1 MNNENTNPTN
11 TEVTSGVDEALKKE
25 TVTEVVNPS
34 SIPVMNQSD
43 VNIENTTNSQ
53 TEIQS
58 VQTQEE
64 KPVTIKKENKLLPI
78 IIIVGIIAAIGV
90 GIYFIFFTDKD
101 EEDVLPPIKDD
112 VVSIPPSMGDNWK
125 NGEFTLD
132 NTTIQIYGDY
142 SELEKLGWKVDFV
155 ANNIADTKINNN
167 ATTEKYALINDSNNT
182 AKVEI
187 SFINGNMQP
196 ALIKDC
202 QIRYISIKNSQS
214 TTPVDFSLPGEI
226 KTGTTTDQL
235 KEKYGLPNESNI
247 KRNETLKYTI
257 YTYSVD
263 GGVTLNLTVY
273 DDGGLKDFEYWM

>member
-11 TEVTSGVDEALKKE
+11 TEITSGVDEALKKE

-43 VNIENTTNSQ
+43 VNIENSSS
-53 TEIQS
+53 EVS
-58 VQTQEE
+58 KEQTQTVEE
-64 KPVTIKKENKLLPI
+64 NTMPVKKENKLLPI
-78 IIIVGIIAAIGV
+78 IIIIGIIAAIGV
-90 GIYFIFFTDKD
+90 GIYFIFFTGKD

-112 VVSIPPSMGDNWK
+112 VVSIPPSMGDSWK
-125 NGEFTLD
+125 NGEFTLN

-247 KRNETLKYTI
+247 ERNETLKYTV
-257 YTYSVD
+257 YTYVAD
-263 GGVTLNLTVY
+263 GGVTLKLTVY

>member
-11 TEVTSGVDEALKKE
+11 TEITSGVDEALKKE

-34 SIPVMNQSD
+34 SIPVMDQSD
-43 VNIENTTNSQ
+43 VNIENSSS
-53 TEIQS
+53 EVS
-58 VQTQEE
+58 EEQTQTVEE
-64 KPVTIKKENKLLPI
+64 NTMPVKKENKLLPI
-78 IIIVGIIAAIGV
+78 IIIIGIIAAIGV

-226 KTGTTTDQL
+226 KTGATTDQL

>member
-1 MNNENTNPTN
+1 MNDENTTN

-43 VNIENTTNSQ
+43 VNIENSSS
-53 TEIQS
+53 EVS
-58 VQTQEE
+58 KEQTQTVEE
-64 KPVTIKKENKLLPI
+64 NTKPVKKENKLLPI

-90 GIYFIFFTDKD
+90 GIYFIFFTGKD

-112 VVSIPPSMGDNWK
+112 VVSIPPSMGDSWK
-125 NGEFTLD
+125 NGEFTLN

-182 AKVEI
+182 AKVEV

-214 TTPVDFSLPGEI
+214 TTPVNFSLPGDI

-247 KRNETLKYTI
+247 ERNETLKYTV
-257 YTYSVD
+257 YTYVAD
-263 GGVTLNLTVY
+263 GGVTLKLTIY

>member
-11 TEVTSGVDEALKKE
+11 TEITSGVDEALKKE

-43 VNIENTTNSQ
+43 VNIENSSS
-53 TEIQS
+53 EVS
-58 VQTQEE
+58 KEQTQTVEE
-64 KPVTIKKENKLLPI
+64 NTIPVKKENKLLPI
-78 IIIVGIIAAIGV
+78 IIIIGIIAAIGV
-90 GIYFIFFTDKD
+90 GIYFIFFTGKD

-112 VVSIPPSMGDNWK
+112 VVSIPPSMGDSWK
-125 NGEFTLD
+125 NGEFTLN

-247 KRNETLKYTI
+247 ERNETLKYTV
-257 YTYSVD
+257 YTYVAD
-263 GGVTLNLTVY
+263 GGVTLKLTVY

>member
-11 TEVTSGVDEALKKE
+11 TEITSGVDEALKKE

-43 VNIENTTNSQ
+43 VNIENSSS
-53 TEIQS
+53 EVS
-58 VQTQEE
+58 KEQTQTVEE
-64 KPVTIKKENKLLPI
+64 NTIPVKKENKLLPI
-78 IIIVGIIAAIGV
+78 IIIIGIIAAIGV
-90 GIYFIFFTDKD
+90 GIYFIFFTGKD

-112 VVSIPPSMGDNWK
+112 VVSIPPSMGDSWK
-125 NGEFTLD
+125 NGEFTLN

-226 KTGTTTDQL
+226 KTGATTDQL

-247 KRNETLKYTI
+247 ERNETLKYTV
-257 YTYSVD
+257 YTYVAD
-263 GGVTLNLTVY
+263 GGVTLKLTVY